1 MFYLKCNILFYTT
14 SKKLIINIRSFHK
27 VSLYKFYKNISNQ
40 NIFIGW
46 GRKKSGLKAMNLAKR
61 YRVKFILLEDGFI
74 RSLNLGVENSPSFS
88 IVKDDIGIY
97 YDATMPSKLENL
109 LNTYEFK
116 DEEIKQAKKA
126 IELIKKYKI
135 SKYNNNLDI
144 PDDYFQKDE
153 KRVLV
158 ITQTAN
164 DASLEFG
171 LAKDFKTVDM
181 IKDAIKE
188 NPKSKI
194 YIKIH
199 PDVLSGKKQ
208 SDFNAQD
215 LPSKCV
221 VIKENY
227 NPIELLSHFKKVYT
241 KTSGMGFEALIQ
253 ECECVCYGMP
263 FYAGWGLTKDK
274 LECKRRMQKRSLE
287 EVFYAAYILYA
298 EYFNPYLNQKSNIF
312 DTIQTL
318 AKYKDIE
325 KANSNRLFMLGF
337 TLWKRHFI
345 KPFFKA
351 KNNKIIFLNSIK
363 SLARYKLKEDDK
375 FFIWGKKY
383 DDNTLKNLLLVK
395 VKEQNLT
402 NFSPKVS
409 LVEDGF
415 IRSISLGSD
424 LTRPFSLIVDD
435 KGLYIDPNKP
445 SKLEELLQ
453 NEIFDENML
462 SRAKNIIKI
471 LLENR
476 FSKYNGLKHENLKIN
491 AKIGQKV
498 ILIPAQV
505 EDDASMILGGF
516 GLSTLDLLKEVRA
529 KNQDAYI
536 IFKPHPDVLSGNRVG
551 LKDET
556 LILEF
561 CDEIVKDCSIDSAI
575 KIADEIHTITSTSG
589 FDALLRAKKVF
600 TYGMPFYAGWGL
612 TKDKHKCER
621 RTRKLS
627 LEELVAG
634 ALITYPRYIN
644 PKTKTLCEIEVCLDI
659 MLNLQKDYFSKKHI
673 KLAIDFKT
681 FMLRKIRRFYEFLAK
696 K

>member
-1 MFYLKCNILFYTT
+1 MKHYSI
-14 SKKLIINIRSFHK
+14 SKKLIANVRNFYTI
-27 VSLYKFYKNISNQ
+27 SLYKKKSKINKDDLFL
-40 NIFIGW
+40 GW
-46 GRKKSGLKAMNLAKR
+46 GRKKSGLKAINLAKK
-61 YRVKFILLEDGFI
+61 YKAKFILLEDGFI

-88 IVKDDIGIY
+88 MVKDDIGIY
-97 YDATMPSKLENL
+97 YDATAPSKLENL

-116 DEEIKQAKKA
+116 DEEIKQAKKV

-153 KRVLV
+153 KRVLI

-188 NPKSKI
+188 NPDSKI

-208 SDFNAQD
+208 SDLDINS
-215 LPSKCV
+215 LP
-221 VIKENY
+221 KECILITENF
-227 NPIELLSHFKKVYT
+227 NPIALLEFFDKVYT
-241 KTSGMGFEALIQ
+241 KTSGMGFEALMQ
-253 ECECVCYGMP
+253 GCECVCYGMP

-287 EVFYAAYILYA
+287 EVFYAAYILYS

-337 TLWKRHFI
+337 TLWKRYFI
-345 KPFFKA
+345 RPFFKA
-351 KNNKIIFLNSIK
+351 KDNKIIFLNSLK
-363 SLARYKLKEDDK
+363 SLARYKLKENDK
-375 FFIWGKKY
+375 FFIWGKRIDYNALKT
-383 DDNTLKNLLLVK
+383 TLIKKAQDENLLH
-395 VKEQNLT
+395 
-402 NFSPKVS
+402 FIPKIS

-424 LTRPFSLIVDD
+424 LTRPFSLNVDD
-435 KGLYIDPNKP
+435 KGLYIDPNKA

-462 SRAKNIIKI
+462 NRAKNIIKI

-491 AKIGQKV
+491 AKIGQKI

-505 EDDASMILGGF
+505 EDDVSMILGGF

-600 TYGMPFYAGWGL
+600 TYGMPFYAGWDL
-612 TKDKHKCER
+612 TKDKYRCER

-634 ALITYPRYIN
+634 ALIIYPRYIN
-644 PKTKTLCEIEVCLDI
+644 PKTKTL
-659 MLNLQKDYFSKKHI
+659 
-673 KLAIDFKT
+673 
-681 FMLRKIRRFYEFLAK
+681 
-696 K
+696 

>member
-1 MFYLKCNILFYTT
+1 MYKKKSKINKDDLF
-14 SKKLIINIRSFHK
+14 L
-27 VSLYKFYKNISNQ
+27 
-40 NIFIGW
+40 GW
-46 GRKKSGLKAMNLAKR
+46 GRKKSGLKAINLAKK
-61 YRVKFILLEDGFI
+61 YKAKFILLEDGFI

-88 IVKDDIGIY
+88 MVKDDIGIY
-97 YDATMPSKLENL
+97 YDATAPSKLENL

-116 DEEIKQAKKA
+116 DEEIKQAKKV

-153 KRVLV
+153 KRVLI

-188 NPKSKI
+188 NPDSKI

-208 SDFNAQD
+208 SDLDINS
-215 LPSKCV
+215 LP
-221 VIKENY
+221 KECILITENF
-227 NPIELLSHFKKVYT
+227 NPIALLEFFDKVYT
-241 KTSGMGFEALIQ
+241 KTSGMGFEALMQ
-253 ECECVCYGMP
+253 GCECVCYGMP

-287 EVFYAAYILYA
+287 EVFYAAYILYS

-337 TLWKRHFI
+337 TLWKRYFI
-345 KPFFKA
+345 RPFFKA
-351 KNNKIIFLNSIK
+351 KDNKIIFLNSLK
-363 SLARYKLKEDDK
+363 SLARYKLKENDK
-375 FFIWGKKY
+375 FFIWGKRIDYNALKT
-383 DDNTLKNLLLVK
+383 TLIKKAQDENLLH
-395 VKEQNLT
+395 
-402 NFSPKVS
+402 FIPKIS

-424 LTRPFSLIVDD
+424 LTRPFSLNVDD
-435 KGLYIDPNKP
+435 KGLYIDPNKA

-462 SRAKNIIKI
+462 NRAKNIIKI

-491 AKIGQKV
+491 AKIGQKI

-505 EDDASMILGGF
+505 EDDVSMILGGF

-612 TKDKHKCER
+612 TKDKYRCER

-634 ALITYPRYIN
+634 ALIIYPRYIN

-659 MLNLQKDYFSKKHI
+659 MLNLQKAYFSKKYI

>member
-1 MFYLKCNILFYTT
+1 MKFYTT
-14 SKKLIINIRSFHK
+14 SRKLKKNIK
-27 VSLYKFYKNISNQ
+27 NFYKMVACSTDKNIVKED
-40 NIFIGW
+40 IFIGW
-46 GRKKSGLKAMNLAKR
+46 GRKKSGLKAMNLAKK
-61 YRVKFILLEDGFI
+61 YKAKFILLEDGFI

-88 IVKDDIGIY
+88 IVKDDIGVY
-97 YDATMPSKLENL
+97 YDATAPSKLENL

-153 KRVLV
+153 KRVLI

-171 LAKDFKTVDM
+171 LSKDFKTVDM

-188 NPKSKI
+188 NPDSKI

-208 SDFNAQD
+208 SDLVINF
-215 LPSKCV
+215 LP
-221 VIKENY
+221 KECILITENF
-227 NPIELLSHFKKVYT
+227 NPIALLEFFDKVYT

-253 ECECVCYGMP
+253 ECECICYGMP

-287 EVFYAAYILYA
+287 EVFYAAYILYS
-298 EYFNPYLNQKSNIF
+298 EYFNSYLNQKSNIF

-318 AKYKDIE
+318 AKYKDME
-325 KANSNRLFMLGF
+325 NVNSNRLFMLGF

-351 KNNKIIFLNSIK
+351 KNNEIIFLNSIK
-363 SLARYKLKEDDK
+363 SLVRYKLKEDDK
-375 FFIWGKKY
+375 FFIWGRRIDYNVLKTTLIKKAQ
-383 DDNTLKNLLLVK
+383 DENLLH
-395 VKEQNLT
+395 
-402 NFSPKVS
+402 FIPKIS

-462 SRAKNIIKI
+462 NRAKNIIKI

-476 FSKYNGLKHENLKIN
+476 FSKYNGLKHEDLKIN
-491 AKIGQKV
+491 AKIGQKI

-612 TKDKHKCER
+612 TKDKYRCER

-681 FMLRKIRRFYEFLAK
+681 FMFRKIRRFYEFLTEK
-696 K
+696 

>member
-1 MFYLKCNILFYTT
+1 
-14 SKKLIINIRSFHK
+14 
-27 VSLYKFYKNISNQ
+27 
-40 NIFIGW
+40 
-46 GRKKSGLKAMNLAKR
+46 SGLKAMNLAKK
-61 YRVKFILLEDGFI
+61 YKAKFILLEDGFI

-88 IVKDDIGIY
+88 MVKDDIGIY

-116 DEEIKQAKKA
+116 GEEIKQAKKA

-153 KRVLV
+153 KRVL
-158 ITQTAN
+158 IIAQTAN

-188 NPKSKI
+188 NPDSKI

-208 SDFNAQD
+208 SDLDINS
-215 LPSKCV
+215 LP
-221 VIKENY
+221 KECILISENF
-227 NPIELLSHFKKVYT
+227 NPIALLEFFDKVYT

-287 EVFYAAYILYA
+287 EVFYAAYILYS

-337 TLWKRHFI
+337 TLWKRYFI

-351 KNNKIIFLNSIK
+351 KNNEIIFLNSIK

-383 DDNTLKNLLLVK
+383 DENTLKNLLLVK
-395 VKEQNLT
+395 AKEQNLT
-402 NFSPKVS
+402 NFTPKVS

-435 KGLYIDPNKP
+435 KGLYIDPNKV

-453 NEIFDENML
+453 NEIFDKNML
-462 SRAKNIIKI
+462 NRAKNIIKT

-476 FSKYNGLKHENLKIN
+476 FSKYNGLKHEDLKIN

-516 GLSTLDLLKEVRA
+516 GLSTLDLLKEVRS

-612 TKDKHKCER
+612 TKDKYRCER

-634 ALITYPRYIN
+634 ALIIYPRYIN

-659 MLNLQKDYFSKKHI
+659 MLNLQKAYFSKKYI

-681 FMLRKIRRFYEFLAK
+681 FILRKIRRFYEFLAK

>member
-1 MFYLKCNILFYTT
+1 MKHYSI
-14 SKKLIINIRSFHK
+14 SKKLIANVRNFYTI
-27 VSLYKFYKNISNQ
+27 SLYKKNSKINKDDL
-40 NIFIGW
+40 FLGW
-46 GRKKSGLKAMNLAKR
+46 GRKKSGLKAINLAKK
-61 YRVKFILLEDGFI
+61 YKAKFILLEDGFI

-88 IVKDDIGIY
+88 MVKDDIGIY
-97 YDATMPSKLENL
+97 YDATAPSKLENL

-153 KRVLV
+153 KRVLI

-171 LAKDFKTVDM
+171 LAKGFKTVDM

-208 SDFNAQD
+208 SDLDINSLPKECILITENFNPVA
-215 LPSKCV
+215 
-221 VIKENY
+221 
-227 NPIELLSHFKKVYT
+227 LLEFFDKVYT
-241 KTSGMGFEALIQ
+241 KTSGMGFEALMQ
-253 ECECVCYGMP
+253 ECECICYGMP

-287 EVFYAAYILYA
+287 EVFYAAYILYS
-298 EYFNPYLNQKSNIF
+298 EYFNSYLNQKSNIF

-325 KANSNRLFMLGF
+325 KVNSNKLFMLGF

-345 KPFFKA
+345 KPFFNA
-351 KNNKIIFLNSIK
+351 KDNEIIFLNSIK
-363 SLARYKLKEDDK
+363 SLVRYKLKEDDK

-383 DDNTLKNLLLVK
+383 DENTLKNLLLVK
-395 VKEQNLT
+395 AKEQNLT
-402 NFSPKVS
+402 NFTPKVS

-462 SRAKNIIKI
+462 NRAKNIIKI

-491 AKIGQKV
+491 AKTGQKI

-516 GLSTLDLLKEVRA
+516 GLSTLDLLKEVRS

-612 TKDKHKCER
+612 TKDKYRCER

-634 ALITYPRYIN
+634 ALIAYPRYIN

-659 MLNLQKDYFSKKHI
+659 MLNLQKAYFSKKYI

>member
-1 MFYLKCNILFYTT
+1 
-14 SKKLIINIRSFHK
+14 
-27 VSLYKFYKNISNQ
+27 
-40 NIFIGW
+40 
-46 GRKKSGLKAMNLAKR
+46 
-61 YRVKFILLEDGFI
+61 
-74 RSLNLGVENSPSFS
+74 
-88 IVKDDIGIY
+88 VKDDIGIY

-109 LNTYEFK
+109 LNTCEFK

-144 PDDYFQKDE
+144 PDNYFQKDE
-153 KRVLV
+153 KRVLI

-171 LAKDFKTVDM
+171 LAKDFKTLDM

-188 NPKSKI
+188 NPKSTI

-208 SDFNAQD
+208 SDLD
-215 LPSKCV
+215 LNSLP
-221 VIKENY
+221 KECILITENF
-227 NPIELLSHFKKVYT
+227 NPIALLEFFDKVYT
-241 KTSGMGFEALIQ
+241 KTSGMGFEALMQ
-253 ECECVCYGMP
+253 ECECICYGMP

-287 EVFYAAYILYA
+287 EVFYAAYILYS

-325 KANSNRLFMLGF
+325 KVNSNKLFMLGF

-351 KNNKIIFLNSIK
+351 KDNEIIFLNSIK
-363 SLARYKLKEDDK
+363 SLVRYKLKEDDK

-383 DDNTLKNLLLVK
+383 DENTLKNLLLVK
-395 VKEQNLT
+395 AKEQNLT
-402 NFSPKVS
+402 NFTPKVS

-462 SRAKNIIKI
+462 NRAKNIIKI

-491 AKIGQKV
+491 AKTGQKI

-516 GLSTLDLLKEVRA
+516 GLSTLDLLKEVRS

-612 TKDKHKCER
+612 TKDKYRCER

-634 ALITYPRYIN
+634 ALIAYPRYIN

-659 MLNLQKDYFSKKHI
+659 MLNLQKDYFSKKYI
-673 KLAIDFKT
+673 KLVIDFKT

>member
-1 MFYLKCNILFYTT
+1 MKHYSI
-14 SKKLIINIRSFHK
+14 SKKLIANVRNFYTI
-27 VSLYKFYKNISNQ
+27 SLYKKNSKINKDDL
-40 NIFIGW
+40 FLGW
-46 GRKKSGLKAMNLAKR
+46 GRKKSGLKAINLAKK
-61 YRVKFILLEDGFI
+61 YKAKFILLEDGFI

-88 IVKDDIGIY
+88 MVKDDIGIY
-97 YDATMPSKLENL
+97 YDATAPSKLENL

-153 KRVLV
+153 KRVLI

-171 LAKDFKTVDM
+171 LAKGFKTVDM

-208 SDFNAQD
+208 SDLDINSLPKECILITENFNPVA
-215 LPSKCV
+215 
-221 VIKENY
+221 
-227 NPIELLSHFKKVYT
+227 LLEFFDKVYT
-241 KTSGMGFEALIQ
+241 KTSGMGFEALMQ
-253 ECECVCYGMP
+253 ECECICYGMP

-287 EVFYAAYILYA
+287 EVFYVAYILYA
-298 EYFNPYLNQKSNIF
+298 EYFNPCLNQKSNIF

-325 KANSNRLFMLGF
+325 KVNSNKLFMLGF

-351 KNNKIIFLNSIK
+351 KDNEIIFLNSIK
-363 SLARYKLKEDDK
+363 SLVRYKLKEDDK

-383 DDNTLKNLLLVK
+383 DENTLKNLLLVK
-395 VKEQNLT
+395 AKEQNLT
-402 NFSPKVS
+402 NFTPKVS

-435 KGLYIDPNKP
+435 KGLYIDPNKA

-462 SRAKNIIKI
+462 NRAKNIIKI

-476 FSKYNGLKHENLKIN
+476 FSKYNGLKHEDLKIN
-491 AKIGQKV
+491 AKIGQKI

-600 TYGMPFYAGWGL
+600 AYGMPFYAGWGL
-612 TKDKHKCER
+612 TKDKYRCER

-634 ALITYPRYIN
+634 ALIAYPRYIN

-659 MLNLQKDYFSKKHI
+659 MLNLQKAYFSKK
-673 KLAIDFKT
+673 
-681 FMLRKIRRFYEFLAK
+681 Y
-696 K
+696 

>member
-1 MFYLKCNILFYTT
+1 MKYYSA
-14 SKKLIINIRSFHK
+14 SKKLIANARNFYTI
-27 VSLYKFYKNISNQ
+27 SLYKKNLKIKKDDL
-40 NIFIGW
+40 FFGW
-46 GRKKSGLKAMNLAKR
+46 GRKKSGLKAMNLAKK
-61 YRVKFILLEDGFI
+61 YKAKFILLEDGFI

-88 IVKDDIGIY
+88 MVKDDIGIY
-97 YDATMPSKLENL
+97 YDATAPSKLENL

-116 DEEIKQAKKA
+116 DEEINQAKKA

-153 KRVLV
+153 KRVLI

-181 IKDAIKE
+181 IKDAVKE

-208 SDFNAQD
+208 SDLDINS
-215 LPSKCV
+215 LP
-221 VIKENY
+221 KECILITENF
-227 NPIELLSHFKKVYT
+227 NPIALLEFFDKVYT
-241 KTSGMGFEALIQ
+241 KTSGMGFEALMQ
-253 ECECVCYGMP
+253 ECECICYGMP

-287 EVFYAAYILYA
+287 EVFYAAYILYS

-325 KANSNRLFMLGF
+325 KVNSNKLFMLGF

-345 KPFFKA
+345 KPFFNA
-351 KNNKIIFLNSIK
+351 KDNEIIFLNSIK
-363 SLARYKLKEDDK
+363 SLVRYKLKEDDK

-383 DDNTLKNLLLVK
+383 DENTLKNLLLVK
-395 VKEQNLT
+395 AKEQNLT
-402 NFSPKVS
+402 NFTPKVS

-462 SRAKNIIKI
+462 NRAKNIIKI

-491 AKIGQKV
+491 AKTGQKI

-516 GLSTLDLLKEVRA
+516 GLSTLDLLKEVRS

-612 TKDKHKCER
+612 TKDKYRCER

-634 ALITYPRYIN
+634 ALIAYPRYIN

-659 MLNLQKDYFSKKHI
+659 MLNLQKDYFSKKYI
-673 KLAIDFKT
+673 KLVIDFKT

>member
-1 MFYLKCNILFYTT
+1 MNKDDLF
-14 SKKLIINIRSFHK
+14 F
-27 VSLYKFYKNISNQ
+27 
-40 NIFIGW
+40 GW
-46 GRKKSGLKAMNLAKR
+46 GRKKSGLKAMNLAKK
-61 YRVKFILLEDGFI
+61 YKAKFILLEDGFI

-88 IVKDDIGIY
+88 MVKDDIGIY

-116 DEEIKQAKKA
+116 GEEIKQAKKA

-153 KRVLV
+153 KRVL
-158 ITQTAN
+158 IIAQTAN

-188 NPKSKI
+188 NPDSKI

-208 SDFNAQD
+208 SDLDINS
-215 LPSKCV
+215 LP
-221 VIKENY
+221 KECILISENF
-227 NPIELLSHFKKVYT
+227 NPIALLEFFDKVYT

-287 EVFYAAYILYA
+287 EVFYAAYILYS

-337 TLWKRHFI
+337 TLWKRYFI

-351 KNNKIIFLNSIK
+351 KNNEIIFLNSIK

-383 DDNTLKNLLLVK
+383 DENTLKNLLLVK
-395 VKEQNLT
+395 AKEQNLT
-402 NFSPKVS
+402 NFTPKVS

-435 KGLYIDPNKP
+435 KGLYIDPNKV

-453 NEIFDENML
+453 NEIFDKNML
-462 SRAKNIIKI
+462 NRAKNIIKT

-476 FSKYNGLKHENLKIN
+476 FSKYNGLKHEDLKIN

-516 GLSTLDLLKEVRA
+516 GLSTLDLLKEVRS

-612 TKDKHKCER
+612 TKDKYRCER

-634 ALITYPRYIN
+634 ALIIYPRYIN

-659 MLNLQKDYFSKKHI
+659 MLNLQKAYFSKKYI
-673 KLAIDFKT
+673 KLAI
-681 FMLRKIRRFYEFLAK
+681 
-696 K
+696 

>member
-1 MFYLKCNILFYTT
+1 MKHYSI
-14 SKKLIINIRSFHK
+14 SKKLIANVRNFYTI
-27 VSLYKFYKNISNQ
+27 SLYKKNSKINKDDL
-40 NIFIGW
+40 FLGW
-46 GRKKSGLKAMNLAKR
+46 GRKKSGLKAINLAKK
-61 YRVKFILLEDGFI
+61 YKAKFILLEDGFI

-88 IVKDDIGIY
+88 MVKDDIGIY
-97 YDATMPSKLENL
+97 YDATAPSKLENL

-116 DEEIKQAKKA
+116 DEEIKQAKKV

-153 KRVLV
+153 KRVLI

-188 NPKSKI
+188 NPDSKI

-208 SDFNAQD
+208 SDLDINS
-215 LPSKCV
+215 LP
-221 VIKENY
+221 KECILITENF
-227 NPIELLSHFKKVYT
+227 NPIALLEFFDKVYT

-287 EVFYAAYILYA
+287 EVFYAAYILYS
-298 EYFNPYLNQKSNIF
+298 EYFNPYLNQESNIF

-325 KANSNRLFMLGF
+325 KVNSNRLFMLGF

-345 KPFFKA
+345 KPFFNA
-351 KNNKIIFLNSIK
+351 KDNEIIFLNSLK
-363 SLARYKLKEDDK
+363 SLAGYKLKENDK
-375 FFIWGKKY
+375 FFIWGKRIDY
-383 DDNTLKNLLLVK
+383 NTLKSTLVK
-395 VKEQNLT
+395 KAQDEDLSNFTPKISLT
-402 NFSPKVS
+402 
-409 LVEDGF
+409 EDGF

-424 LTRPFSLIVDD
+424 LTRPFSLIIDD
-435 KGLYIDPNKP
+435 KGLYIDPNKA
-445 SKLEELLQ
+445 SKLEEHLQ

-462 SRAKNIIKI
+462 NRAKNIIKI

-491 AKIGQKV
+491 AKIGQKI

-516 GLSTLDLLKEVRA
+516 GLSTLDLLKEVRS

-612 TKDKHKCER
+612 TKDKYRCER

-659 MLNLQKDYFSKKHI
+659 MLNLQKAYFSKKYI

-681 FMLRKIRRFYEFLAK
+681 FILRKIRRFYEFLAK

>member
-1 MFYLKCNILFYTT
+1 MKYYSA
-14 SKKLIINIRSFHK
+14 SKKLIANARNFYTI
-27 VSLYKFYKNISNQ
+27 SLYKKNLKIKKDDL
-40 NIFIGW
+40 FFGW
-46 GRKKSGLKAMNLAKR
+46 GRKKSGLKAMNLAKK
-61 YRVKFILLEDGFI
+61 YKAKFILLEDGFI

-88 IVKDDIGIY
+88 MVKDDIGIY
-97 YDATMPSKLENL
+97 YDATAPSKLENL

-153 KRVLV
+153 KRVLI

-181 IKDAIKE
+181 IKDAVKE

-208 SDFNAQD
+208 SDLDINS
-215 LPSKCV
+215 LP
-221 VIKENY
+221 KECILITENF
-227 NPIELLSHFKKVYT
+227 NPIALLEFFDKVYT
-241 KTSGMGFEALIQ
+241 KTSGMGFEALMQ
-253 ECECVCYGMP
+253 ECECICYGMP

-287 EVFYAAYILYA
+287 EVFYAAYILYS

-325 KANSNRLFMLGF
+325 KVNSNKLFMLGF

-351 KNNKIIFLNSIK
+351 KDNEIIFLNSIK
-363 SLARYKLKEDDK
+363 SLVRYKLKEDDK

-383 DDNTLKNLLLVK
+383 DENTLKNLLLVK
-395 VKEQNLT
+395 AKEQNLT
-402 NFSPKVS
+402 NFTPKVS

-462 SRAKNIIKI
+462 NRAKNIIKI

-476 FSKYNGLKHENLKIN
+476 FSKYNGLKHEDLKIN
-491 AKIGQKV
+491 AKIGQKI

-516 GLSTLDLLKEVRA
+516 GLSTLDLLKEVRS

-612 TKDKHKCER
+612 TKDKYRCER

-634 ALITYPRYIN
+634 ALIIYPRYIN

-659 MLNLQKDYFSKKHI
+659 MLNLQKAYFSKKYI

>member
-1 MFYLKCNILFYTT
+1 MKHYSI
-14 SKKLIINIRSFHK
+14 SKKLIANVRNFYTI
-27 VSLYKFYKNISNQ
+27 SLYKKKSKINKDDLFL
-40 NIFIGW
+40 GW
-46 GRKKSGLKAMNLAKR
+46 GRKKSGLKAINLAKK
-61 YRVKFILLEDGFI
+61 YKAKFILLEDGFI

-88 IVKDDIGIY
+88 MVKDDIGIY
-97 YDATMPSKLENL
+97 YDATAPSKLENL

-116 DEEIKQAKKA
+116 DEEIKQAKKV

-153 KRVLV
+153 KRVLI

-188 NPKSKI
+188 NPDSKI

-208 SDFNAQD
+208 SDLDINS
-215 LPSKCV
+215 LP
-221 VIKENY
+221 KECILITENF
-227 NPIELLSHFKKVYT
+227 NPIALLEFFDKVYT
-241 KTSGMGFEALIQ
+241 KTSGMGFEALMQ
-253 ECECVCYGMP
+253 GCECVCYGMP

-287 EVFYAAYILYA
+287 EVFYAAYILYS

-337 TLWKRHFI
+337 TLWKRYFI
-345 KPFFKA
+345 RPFFKA
-351 KNNKIIFLNSIK
+351 KDNKIIFLNSLK
-363 SLARYKLKEDDK
+363 SLARYKLKENDK
-375 FFIWGKKY
+375 FFIWGKRIDYNALKT
-383 DDNTLKNLLLVK
+383 TLIKKAQDENLLH
-395 VKEQNLT
+395 
-402 NFSPKVS
+402 FIPKIS

-424 LTRPFSLIVDD
+424 LTRPFSLNVDD
-435 KGLYIDPNKP
+435 KGLYIDPNKA

-462 SRAKNIIKI
+462 NRAKNIIKI

-491 AKIGQKV
+491 AKIGQKI

-600 TYGMPFYAGWGL
+600 TYGMPFYAGWDL
-612 TKDKHKCER
+612 TKDKYRCER

-634 ALITYPRYIN
+634 ALIIYPRYIN

-659 MLNLQKDYFSKKHI
+659 MLNLQKAYFSKKYI

>member
-1 MFYLKCNILFYTT
+1 
-14 SKKLIINIRSFHK
+14 
-27 VSLYKFYKNISNQ
+27 
-40 NIFIGW
+40 
-46 GRKKSGLKAMNLAKR
+46 MNLAKK
-61 YRVKFILLEDGFI
+61 YNTKFILLEDGFI

-88 IVKDDIGIY
+88 MVKDDIGIY

-116 DEEIKQAKKA
+116 GEEIKQAKEA

-153 KRVLV
+153 KRVL
-158 ITQTAN
+158 IIAQTAN

-188 NPKSKI
+188 NPDSKI

-208 SDFNAQD
+208 SDLDINS
-215 LPSKCV
+215 LP
-221 VIKENY
+221 KECILISENF
-227 NPIELLSHFKKVYT
+227 NPIALLEFFDKVYT

-287 EVFYAAYILYA
+287 EVFYAAYILYS

-318 AKYKDIE
+318 AKYKSIE

-337 TLWKRHFI
+337 TLWKRYFI

-351 KNNKIIFLNSIK
+351 KNNEIIFLNSIK

-383 DDNTLKNLLLVK
+383 DENTLKNLLLVK
-395 VKEQNLT
+395 AKEQNLT
-402 NFSPKVS
+402 SFTPKVS

-424 LTRPFSLIVDD
+424 LARPFSLIVDD
-435 KGLYIDPNKP
+435 KGLYIDPNKV

-453 NEIFDENML
+453 NEIFDKNML
-462 SRAKNIIKI
+462 NRAKNIIKT

-476 FSKYNGLKHENLKIN
+476 FSKYNGLKHEDLKIN

-516 GLSTLDLLKEVRA
+516 GLSTLDLLKEVRS

-612 TKDKHKCER
+612 TKDKYRCER

-659 MLNLQKDYFSKKHI
+659 MLNLQKAYFSKKYI

-681 FMLRKIRRFYEFLAK
+681 FILRKIRRFYEFLAK

>member
-1 MFYLKCNILFYTT
+1 MKHYSI
-14 SKKLIINIRSFHK
+14 SKKLIANVRNFYTI
-27 VSLYKFYKNISNQ
+27 SLYKKNSKINKDDL
-40 NIFIGW
+40 FLGW
-46 GRKKSGLKAMNLAKR
+46 GRKKSGLKAINLAKK
-61 YRVKFILLEDGFI
+61 YKAKFILLEDGFI

-88 IVKDDIGIY
+88 MVKDDIGIY
-97 YDATMPSKLENL
+97 YDATAPSKLENL

-153 KRVLV
+153 KRVLI

-171 LAKDFKTVDM
+171 LAKGFKTVDM

-208 SDFNAQD
+208 SDLDINSLPKECILITENFNPVA
-215 LPSKCV
+215 
-221 VIKENY
+221 
-227 NPIELLSHFKKVYT
+227 LLEFFDKVYT
-241 KTSGMGFEALIQ
+241 KTSGMGFEALMQ
-253 ECECVCYGMP
+253 ECECICYGMP

-287 EVFYAAYILYA
+287 EVFYVAYILYA
-298 EYFNPYLNQKSNIF
+298 EYFNPCLNQKSNIF

-325 KANSNRLFMLGF
+325 KVNSNKLFMLGF

-351 KNNKIIFLNSIK
+351 KDNEIIFLNSIK
-363 SLARYKLKEDDK
+363 SLVRYKLKEDDK

-383 DDNTLKNLLLVK
+383 DENTLKNLLLVK
-395 VKEQNLT
+395 AKEQNLT
-402 NFSPKVS
+402 NFTPKVS

-435 KGLYIDPNKP
+435 KGLYIDPNKA

-462 SRAKNIIKI
+462 NRAKNIIKI

-476 FSKYNGLKHENLKIN
+476 FSKYNGLKHEDLKIN
-491 AKIGQKV
+491 AKIGQKI

-600 TYGMPFYAGWGL
+600 AYGMPFYAGWGL
-612 TKDKHKCER
+612 TKDKYRCER

-634 ALITYPRYIN
+634 ALIAYPRYIN

-659 MLNLQKDYFSKKHI
+659 MLNLQKAYFSKKYI
-673 KLAIDFKT
+673 KLAIDFK
-681 FMLRKIRRFYEFLAK
+681 
-696 K
+696 

>member
-1 MFYLKCNILFYTT
+1 KNFYT
-14 SKKLIINIRSFHK
+14 IF
-27 VSLYKFYKNISNQ
+27 LYKKNLKINKDDL
-40 NIFIGW
+40 FFGW
-46 GRKKSGLKAMNLAKR
+46 GRKKSGLKAMNLAKK
-61 YRVKFILLEDGFI
+61 YNTKFILLEDGFI

-88 IVKDDIGIY
+88 MVKDDIGIY

-116 DEEIKQAKKA
+116 GEEIKQAKKA

-153 KRVLV
+153 KRVLI

-188 NPKSKI
+188 NPDSKI

-208 SDFNAQD
+208 SDLDINS
-215 LPSKCV
+215 LP
-221 VIKENY
+221 KECILISENF
-227 NPIELLSHFKKVYT
+227 NPIALLEFFDKVYT

-287 EVFYAAYILYA
+287 EVFYAAYILYS

-318 AKYKDIE
+318 AKYKSIE

-337 TLWKRHFI
+337 TLWKRYFI

-351 KNNKIIFLNSIK
+351 KNNEIIFLNSIK

-383 DDNTLKNLLLVK
+383 DENTLKNLLLVK
-395 VKEQNLT
+395 AKEQNLT
-402 NFSPKVS
+402 SFTPKVS

-435 KGLYIDPNKP
+435 KGLYIDPNKV

-453 NEIFDENML
+453 NEIFDKNML
-462 SRAKNIIKI
+462 NRAKNIIKT

-476 FSKYNGLKHENLKIN
+476 FSKYNGLKHEDLKIN

-516 GLSTLDLLKEVRA
+516 GLSTLDLLKEVRS

-612 TKDKHKCER
+612 TKDKYRCER

-659 MLNLQKDYFSKKHI
+659 MLNLQKAYFSKKYI

-681 FMLRKIRRFYEFLAK
+681 FILRKIRRFYEFLAK

>member
-1 MFYLKCNILFYTT
+1 MKYYSA
-14 SKKLIINIRSFHK
+14 SKKLTANARNFYTI
-27 VSLYKFYKNISNQ
+27 SLYKKNLKIKKDNL
-40 NIFIGW
+40 FFGW
-46 GRKKSGLKAMNLAKR
+46 GRKKSGLKAMNLAKK
-61 YRVKFILLEDGFI
+61 YKAKFILLEDGFI

-88 IVKDDIGIY
+88 MVKDDIGIY

-153 KRVLV
+153 KRVLI

-164 DASLEFG
+164 DTSLEFG
-171 LAKDFKTVDM
+171 LAKDFKTLDM

-208 SDFNAQD
+208 SDLDINS
-215 LPSKCV
+215 LP
-221 VIKENY
+221 KECILITENF
-227 NPIELLSHFKKVYT
+227 NPIALLEFFDKVYT
-241 KTSGMGFEALIQ
+241 KTSGMGFEALMQ
-253 ECECVCYGMP
+253 ECECICYGMP

-287 EVFYAAYILYA
+287 EVFYAAYILYS

-325 KANSNRLFMLGF
+325 KVNSNRLFMLGF

-345 KPFFKA
+345 KPFFNA
-351 KNNKIIFLNSIK
+351 KDNEIIFLNSLK
-363 SLARYKLKEDDK
+363 SLVRYKLKEDDK

-383 DDNTLKNLLLVK
+383 DENTLKNLLLVK
-395 VKEQNLT
+395 AKEQNLT

-435 KGLYIDPNKP
+435 KGLYIDPNKA

-462 SRAKNIIKI
+462 NRAKNIIKI

-491 AKIGQKV
+491 AKIGQKI

-516 GLSTLDLLKEVRA
+516 GLSTLDLLKEVRS

-556 LILEF
+556 RILEF

-612 TKDKHKCER
+612 TKDKHRCER

-659 MLNLQKDYFSKKHI
+659 MLNLQKDYFSK
-673 KLAIDFKT
+673 
-681 FMLRKIRRFYEFLAK
+681 
-696 K
+696 

>member
-1 MFYLKCNILFYTT
+1 MKYYSA
-14 SKKLIINIRSFHK
+14 SKKLIANARNFYTI
-27 VSLYKFYKNISNQ
+27 SLYKKNLKIKKDDL
-40 NIFIGW
+40 FFGW
-46 GRKKSGLKAMNLAKR
+46 GRKKSGLKAMNLAKK
-61 YRVKFILLEDGFI
+61 YKAKFILLEDGFI
-74 RSLNLGVENSPSFS
+74 RSLNLGVEDSPSFS
-88 IVKDDIGIY
+88 MVKDDIGIY

-109 LNTYEFK
+109 LNTCEFK

-144 PDDYFQKDE
+144 PDNYFQKDE
-153 KRVLV
+153 KRVLI

-171 LAKDFKTVDM
+171 LAKDFKTLDM

-188 NPKSKI
+188 NPKSTI

-208 SDFNAQD
+208 SDLD
-215 LPSKCV
+215 LNSLP
-221 VIKENY
+221 KECILITENF
-227 NPIELLSHFKKVYT
+227 NPIALLEFFDKVYT
-241 KTSGMGFEALIQ
+241 KTSGMGFEALMQ
-253 ECECVCYGMP
+253 ECECICYGMP

-287 EVFYAAYILYA
+287 EVFYAAYILYS

-325 KANSNRLFMLGF
+325 KVNSNKLFMLGF

-351 KNNKIIFLNSIK
+351 KDNEIIFLNSIK
-363 SLARYKLKEDDK
+363 SLVRYKLKEDDK

-383 DDNTLKNLLLVK
+383 DENTLKNLLLVK
-395 VKEQNLT
+395 AKEQNLT
-402 NFSPKVS
+402 NFTPKVS

-453 NEIFDENML
+453 NEIFDENIL
-462 SRAKNIIKI
+462 NRAKNIIKI

-491 AKIGQKV
+491 AKTGQKI

-516 GLSTLDLLKEVRA
+516 GLSTLDLLKEVRS

-612 TKDKHKCER
+612 TKDKYRCER

-634 ALITYPRYIN
+634 ALIAYPRYIN

-659 MLNLQKDYFSKKHI
+659 MLNLQKDYFSKNI
-673 KLAIDFKT
+673 
-681 FMLRKIRRFYEFLAK
+681 
-696 K
+696 

>member
-1 MFYLKCNILFYTT
+1 M
-14 SKKLIINIRSFHK
+14 
-27 VSLYKFYKNISNQ
+27 
-40 NIFIGW
+40 FIGW
-46 GRKKSGLKAMNLAKR
+46 GRKKSGLKAMNLAKK
-61 YRVKFILLEDGFI
+61 YKAKFILLEDGFI

-88 IVKDDIGIY
+88 IVKDDIGVY
-97 YDATMPSKLENL
+97 YDATAPSKLENL

-153 KRVLV
+153 KRVLI

-171 LAKDFKTVDM
+171 LSKDFKTVDM

-188 NPKSKI
+188 NPDSKI

-208 SDFNAQD
+208 SDLVINF
-215 LPSKCV
+215 LP
-221 VIKENY
+221 KECILITENF
-227 NPIELLSHFKKVYT
+227 NPIALLEFFDKVYT

-253 ECECVCYGMP
+253 ECECICYGMP

-287 EVFYAAYILYA
+287 EVFYAAYILYS
-298 EYFNPYLNQKSNIF
+298 EYFNSYLNQKSNIF

-318 AKYKDIE
+318 AKYKDME
-325 KANSNRLFMLGF
+325 KVNSNRLFMLGF

-351 KNNKIIFLNSIK
+351 KNNEIIFLNSIK
-363 SLARYKLKEDDK
+363 SLVRYKLKEDDK
-375 FFIWGKKY
+375 FFIWGRRIDYNVLKTTLIKKAQ
-383 DDNTLKNLLLVK
+383 DENLLH
-395 VKEQNLT
+395 
-402 NFSPKVS
+402 FIPKIS

-462 SRAKNIIKI
+462 NRAKNIIKI

-476 FSKYNGLKHENLKIN
+476 FSKYNGLKHEDLKIN
-491 AKIGQKV
+491 AKIGQKI

-516 GLSTLDLLKEVRA
+516 GLSTLDLLKEVRS

-681 FMLRKIRRFYEFLAK
+681 FMFRKIRRFYEFLTEK
-696 K
+696 

>member
-1 MFYLKCNILFYTT
+1 MKYYSA
-14 SKKLIINIRSFHK
+14 SKKLIANARNFYTI
-27 VSLYKFYKNISNQ
+27 SLYKKNLKIKKDDL
-40 NIFIGW
+40 FFGW
-46 GRKKSGLKAMNLAKR
+46 GRKKSGLKAMNLAKK
-61 YRVKFILLEDGFI
+61 YKAKFILLEDGFI
-74 RSLNLGVENSPSFS
+74 RSLNLGVEDSPSFS
-88 IVKDDIGIY
+88 MVKDDIGIY

-109 LNTYEFK
+109 LNTCEFK

-144 PDDYFQKDE
+144 PDNYFQKDE
-153 KRVLV
+153 KRVLI

-188 NPKSKI
+188 NPKSTI

-208 SDFNAQD
+208 SDLD
-215 LPSKCV
+215 LNSLP
-221 VIKENY
+221 KECILITENF
-227 NPIELLSHFKKVYT
+227 NPIALLEFFDKVYT
-241 KTSGMGFEALIQ
+241 KTSGMGFEALMQ
-253 ECECVCYGMP
+253 ECECICYGMP

-287 EVFYAAYILYA
+287 EVFYAAYILYS

-325 KANSNRLFMLGF
+325 KVNSNKLFMLGF

-351 KNNKIIFLNSIK
+351 KDNEIIFLNSIK
-363 SLARYKLKEDDK
+363 SLVRYKLKEDDK

-383 DDNTLKNLLLVK
+383 DENTLKNLLLVK
-395 VKEQNLT
+395 AKEQNLT
-402 NFSPKVS
+402 NFTPKVS

-462 SRAKNIIKI
+462 NRAKNIIKI

-491 AKIGQKV
+491 AKTGQKI

-516 GLSTLDLLKEVRA
+516 GLSTLDLLKEVRS

-612 TKDKHKCER
+612 TKDKYRCER

-634 ALITYPRYIN
+634 ALIAYPRYIN

-659 MLNLQKDYFSKKHI
+659 MLNLQKDYFSKKYI
-673 KLAIDFKT
+673 KLVIDFKT

>member
-1 MFYLKCNILFYTT
+1 MKYYSI
-14 SKKLIINIRSFHK
+14 SKKLIANVKNFHII
-27 VSLYKFYKNISNQ
+27 SLYKKNLKINKDDL
-40 NIFIGW
+40 FFGW
-46 GRKKSGLKAMNLAKR
+46 GRKKSGLKAMNLAKKHKA
-61 YRVKFILLEDGFI
+61 KFILLEDGFI

-88 IVKDDIGIY
+88 MVKDDIGIY
-97 YDATMPSKLENL
+97 YDATAPSKLENL

-116 DEEIKQAKKA
+116 DKELKQAKKA

-153 KRVLV
+153 KRILI

-188 NPKSKI
+188 NPDSKI

-208 SDFNAQD
+208 SDLDINS
-215 LPSKCV
+215 LP
-221 VIKENY
+221 KECILISENF
-227 NPIELLSHFKKVYT
+227 NPIALLEFFDKVYT
-241 KTSGMGFEALIQ
+241 KTSGMGFEALMQ
-253 ECECVCYGMP
+253 ECECICYGMP

-287 EVFYAAYILYA
+287 EVFYAAYILYS

-337 TLWKRHFI
+337 TLWKRYFI

-351 KNNKIIFLNSIK
+351 KNNEIIFLNSIK

-383 DDNTLKNLLLVK
+383 DENTLKNLLLVK
-395 VKEQNLT
+395 AKEQNLT
-402 NFSPKVS
+402 SFTPKVS

-435 KGLYIDPNKP
+435 KGLYIDPNKV

-453 NEIFDENML
+453 NEIFDKNML
-462 SRAKNIIKI
+462 NRAKNIIKT

-476 FSKYNGLKHENLKIN
+476 FSKYNGLKHEDLKIN

-516 GLSTLDLLKEVRA
+516 GLSTLDLLKEVRS

-659 MLNLQKDYFSKKHI
+659 MLNLQKDYFSKKHT

>member
-1 MFYLKCNILFYTT
+1 
-14 SKKLIINIRSFHK
+14 
-27 VSLYKFYKNISNQ
+27 
-40 NIFIGW
+40 
-46 GRKKSGLKAMNLAKR
+46 
-61 YRVKFILLEDGFI
+61 I

-88 IVKDDIGIY
+88 MVKDDIGIY

-116 DEEIKQAKKA
+116 GEEIKQAKKA

-153 KRVLV
+153 KRVL
-158 ITQTAN
+158 IIAQTAN

-188 NPKSKI
+188 NPDSKI

-208 SDFNAQD
+208 SDLDINS
-215 LPSKCV
+215 LP
-221 VIKENY
+221 KECILISENF
-227 NPIELLSHFKKVYT
+227 NPIALLEFFDKVYT

-287 EVFYAAYILYA
+287 EVFYAAYILYS

-337 TLWKRHFI
+337 TLWKRYFI

-351 KNNKIIFLNSIK
+351 KNNEIIFLNSIK

-383 DDNTLKNLLLVK
+383 DENTLKNLLLVK
-395 VKEQNLT
+395 AKEQNLT
-402 NFSPKVS
+402 NFTPKVS

-435 KGLYIDPNKP
+435 KGLYIDPNKV

-453 NEIFDENML
+453 NEIFDKNML
-462 SRAKNIIKI
+462 NRAKNIIKT

-476 FSKYNGLKHENLKIN
+476 FSKYNGLKHEDLKIN

-516 GLSTLDLLKEVRA
+516 GLSTLDLLKEVRS

-612 TKDKHKCER
+612 TKDKYRCER

-634 ALITYPRYIN
+634 ALIIYPRYIN

-659 MLNLQKDYFSKKHI
+659 MLNLQKAYFSKKYI

-681 FMLRKIRRFYEFLAK
+681 FILRKIRRFYEFLAK